1 MTYNNSFL
9 ENALKYI
16 KKEFSKKEFKLI
28 ICDNQKEAEQ
38 LFFNLEFVLGSSDH
52 IRLFPDWEILPYD
65 DFSPHQDIISK
76 RLELLNDLALRTP
89 MLLIANIHSLLYRL
103 CPQSFLH
110 QEIFQIEEQQCIP
123 FKTFKQR
130 LHQAQYRHVSVVQEH
145 GEYAVRGSLID
156 VFPMGND
163 YPIRIEWLDDEIESI
178 RQFDIQNQ
186 LTIEKISKLH
196 IFPSKEFPLNESSIS
211 LFRQQFRQ
219 RFSGN
224 PNFSAVYEHVSNGQ
238 LIQGIENFLPLF
250 FENTDTIFD
259 YLSQDFK
266 IISKQNLETSIEK
279 FWLEINNRYHQR
291 RHDITNPILPPE
303 DLFLSPEFWNKQIQ
317 NYTHISVDDSASS
330 VLLPNLQ
337 IARNQTKSLHRLSD
351 WISTLNEKRLLIM
364 AASLGRREVILDL
377 CKTSDIFPKIV
388 DSFDDFIKS
397 DIQIGIIHGPFTDF
411 ILFDDLSIICITEH
425 ELFDETIV
433 YQKRRRITKH
443 ESTPEKLIRD
453 LSELS
458 PGMPVVHIEFG
469 VGRYE
474 GLYTFEDQGIINEFL
489 MIRYAGD
496 DKIYVPITNLQ
507 TISKYSG
514 SNSDSAPLHRLGT
527 DTWSREKKKAA
538 ERIHDVAIELLE
550 TQALRHSQQGL
561 LSTIDWP
568 EYERFASQF
577 RFDETD
583 DQKTAIQAIMKDLQ
597 APQPMD
603 RLICGDVG
611 FGKTEVAMRAA
622 FIVVQN
628 HRQVC
633 VLVPTT
639 LLAKQHFETFQER
652 FADFPIS
659 VELLSRFR
667 TKKESQT
674 VLTQLQEGKVDILI
688 GTHKL
693 LQQDVHFK
701 ELGLLIIDEEHRFGV
716 KQKEHIK
723 KFRHHADVL
732 SLTATPIPRTLNMAM
747 HGMRD
752 ISLITT
758 PPAKRLAIK
767 TFWHEK
773 SPNLLREALLREIL
787 RGGQVYYLHN
797 DISTIEKI
805 TQELAQLVPEAKI
818 EFAHGQMHER
828 RLEQITADFYHQR
841 FNVLVCTTIIE
852 TGIDIPTANTIIIER
867 ADQLGLAQLHQLR
880 GRVGRSHHQA
890 YAYLLTPPEKVMQPD
905 AIKRLEAIVSLENL
919 GAGFTLAMHDM
930 EIRGAGEF
938 LGEDQSGN
946 MHTIGYSLYMEML
959 EQSIKDIKSGIIPS
973 FDHLKTSSCEMDI
986 KFSCIIPEDYIGDV
1000 HQRLVIYKRISHAKT
1015 DVELHQ
1021 LQIELIDRFGIFPE
1035 QVKNLFASTQ
1045 LKNQCNEIGIVRIHL
1060 SQELAMLEFSNQP
1073 NIDPMALIQLIQNES
1088 STYKLIQ
1095 QIRLQIKLNPVL
1107 SVLEKIHELKA
1118 LITRLTQYP
1127 SKFEV
1132 H

>member
-1 MTYNNSFL
+1 MNNQYNFNESV
-9 ENALKYI
+9 LKFFQKNRAHSHPY
-16 KKEFSKKEFKLI
+16 LI
-28 ICDNQKEAEQ
+28 VCDNQKEAEQ
-38 LFFNLEFVLGSSDH
+38 LYDNLEFVFGSS
-52 IRLFPDWEILPYD
+52 IPLRLFPDWEILPYD
-65 DFSPHQDIISK
+65 VFSPHQDIISH
-76 RLELLNDLALRTP
+76 RLELLNDLAHQAP
-89 MLLIANIHSLLYRL
+89 FILIANIHTVLYQL
-103 CPQSFLH
+103 CPKNYLY
-110 QEIFQIEEQQCIP
+110 QEIFQIYENQNFP
-123 FKTFKQR
+123 FGDFKDR
-130 LHQAQYRHVSVVQEH
+130 LHKAQYRHVSVVQEH

-156 VFPMGND
+156 VYPMGND
-163 YPIRIEWLDDEIESI
+163 FPIRIEWMDDEIESI
-178 RQFDIQNQ
+178 RRFDVQNQ
-186 LTIEKISKLH
+186 LTVEKLKKLN
-196 IFPSKEFPLNESSIS
+196 IFPSKEFPLNDASIG
-211 LFRQQFRQ
+211 LFRQNFRQ
-219 RFSGN
+219 HFAGN
-224 PNFSAVYEHVSNGQ
+224 PNLSMVYENISNGQ
-238 LIQGIENFLPLF
+238 MVQGIENYLPLF
-250 FENTDTIFD
+250 FENTATIFD
-259 YLSQDFK
+259 YLNNNTVILQK
-266 IISKQNLETSIEK
+266 PTISHTINQFWKEISI
-279 FWLEINNRYHQR
+279 RYEQR

-303 DLFLSPEFWNKQIQ
+303 SLFISSEFWHQQISLLSLITPDQ
-317 NYTHISVDDSASS
+317 TIDKPN
-330 VLLPNLQ
+330 LPNLQ
-337 IARNQTKSLHRLSD
+337 ISRNQSKSLQRLND
-351 WISTLNEKRLLIM
+351 WIQHNPQNRTLIM
-364 AASLGRREVILDL
+364 ASSLGRREVILDL
-377 CKTSDIFPKIV
+377 CKTSDIYPKTFNT
-388 DSFDDFIKS
+388 FDEFLMDDHK
-397 DIQIGIIHGPFTDF
+397 IGLIHGPFTDYIYF
-411 ILFDDLSIICITEH
+411 EDLLISCVTEH

-433 YQKRRRITKH
+433 YQKKSKSSATD
-443 ESTPEKLIRD
+443 SVPDKLIKD

-458 PGMPVVHIEFG
+458 IGMPVVHIDFG

-474 GLYTFEDQGIINEFL
+474 GLHSFEDQGLINEFL

-507 TISKYSG
+507 TISKYAG
-514 SNSDSAPLHRLGT
+514 SSAASAPLHRLGS
-527 DTWSREKKKAA
+527 DTWAKEKKKTA
-538 ERIHDVAIELLE
+538 EKIHDIAIEILE
-550 TQALRHSQQGL
+550 TQALRHAQKGL
-561 LSTIDWP
+561 SCQIDWS
-568 EYERFASQF
+568 EYERFVSAF
-577 RFDETD
+577 RFDETE
-583 DQKTAIQAIMKDLQ
+583 DQRSAIQAIIQDLQ

-622 FIVVQN
+622 FIMVQN

-652 FADFPIS
+652 FADFPIQ

-667 TKKESQT
+667 TKKESEQ
-674 VLTQLQEGKVDILI
+674 VLNHLQQGKVDILI

-693 LQQDVHFK
+693 LQQNVDFK
-701 ELGLLIIDEEHRFGV
+701 QLGLLIIDEEHRFGV

-723 KFRHHADVL
+723 KFRHQADVL

-797 DISTIEKI
+797 DIDTIEK
-805 TQELAQLVPEAKI
+805 TAQELSQLVPEAKI
-818 EFAHGQMHER
+818 AFAHGQMHER
-828 RLEQITADFYHQR
+828 RLEQIMADFYHQR

-890 YAYLLTPPEKVMQPD
+890 YAYLLSPPQNALQPD

-946 MHTIGYSLYMEML
+946 MHSVGFSLYMEML
-959 EQSIKDIKSGIIPS
+959 EQSIKDIQSGKIPS
-973 FDHLKTSSCEMDI
+973 FENLKAASCEMDI

-1000 HQRLVIYKRISHAKT
+1000 HQRLVIYKRISHAKNDT
-1015 DVELHQ
+1015 ELHQ

-1035 QVKNLFASTQ
+1035 PVKNLFASTQ
-1045 LKNQCNEIGIVRIHL
+1045 LKNTCTEIGIVRVHL
-1060 SQELAMLEFSNQP
+1060 SAQQAMIEFNAQPKIEPIEL
-1073 NIDPMALIQLIQNES
+1073 IKLIQNTPSTYQLIQ
-1088 STYKLIQ
+1088 Q
-1095 QIRLQIKLNPVL
+1095 QRLQIKINPEL
-1107 SVLEKIHELKA
+1107 SGLDKIMNLKELIASLRKMD
-1118 LITRLTQYP
+1118 
-1127 SKFEV
+1127 
-1132 H
+1132 